1 MTKTENPLTWN
12 IMKNIIKIFQ
22 ISFILLLTG
31 CGSLGG
37 IIGSGTAGYESY
49 KSVTY
54 VKSAVDIGL
63 ASKDKKTTDDMFLSS
78 ITGYDCKLKRLLD
91 GGIETV
97 CKKWVPM
104 YDFHN
109 ER

>member
-1 MTKTENPLTWN
+1 MRNITRISLIISLSFMTA
-12 IMKNIIKIFQ
+12 
-22 ISFILLLTG
+22 
-31 CGSLGG
+31 CGSISGF
-37 IIGSGTAGYESY
+37 IGSGTAGYESY
-49 KSVTY
+49 KSVSY

-91 GGIETV
+91 GGLETI
-97 CKKWVPM
+97 CKKWVPL
-104 YDFHN
+104 YD